1 MFGRFMNTMYAL
13 LGCAGIVLSAYLLAQ
28 HQYVV
33 LTRKAFTEDPKV
45 WAPTIFL
52 FLLSIWL
59 FVYGLVGS
67 IDAMRG
73 KSLIAK

>member
-33 LTRKAFTEDPKV
+33 LTRKASRKTQGMGPYD
-45 WAPTIFL
+45 
-52 FLLSIWL
+52 LSFSFKYLVVRLWL
-59 FVYGLVGS
+59 GW
-67 IDAMRG
+67 ID
-73 KSLIAK
+73 